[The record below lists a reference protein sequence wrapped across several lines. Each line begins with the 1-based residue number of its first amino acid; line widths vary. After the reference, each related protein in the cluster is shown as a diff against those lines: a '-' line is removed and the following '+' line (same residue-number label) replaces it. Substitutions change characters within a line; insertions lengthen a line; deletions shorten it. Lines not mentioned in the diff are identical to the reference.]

1 MKETGQAKIQL
12 PAWAEEMQL
21 VEKSRSAHMFVLHG
35 NTADRVRDWHGKYL
49 SVYQYLN
56 ELFSGRGQVMIYSI
70 SAGLQFANLVMEKAF
85 KEAYLKKESK
95 ASNKSSAMAKAAQN
109 FCDVMTVEEMIGGR
123 LPDVVFPVLNKAL
136 TDDRTVKGGSI
147 PPSERKL
154 LIIDF
159 VHNVAPPL
167 GQQSGLGDRINI
179 EWIERWARND
189 RIRGLGNTIVLI
201 TDHLEQVESRL
212 YAISSGIYVLR
223 VSKPTDDSRRQRW
236 AELIEH
242 HGMPLESGLDLA
254 MLTRISSG
262 LSLSQI
268 NGIVLR
274 TVALGAPMKAPL
286 TTLTVKT
293 EKKRLLEAEFGGRL
307 KVEMPDYGFDYF
319 GGKDYLKRYCRE
331 IMESVSDG
339 VLRRVPMGMLAVGP
353 PGTGKT
359 FFFSCF
365 AKECGFNFVQ
375 ISNPRSMWV
384 GQSEAY
390 FESILAILDD
400 LSPVVV
406 VEDEADQSEAGR
418 DVPNGDS
425 GVSNRLR
432 QMKFMFCSDPKRRGR
447 VIWVR
452 ITNRSDLLDTA
463 YRRKGRSDDIIAFVP
478 QDEAEFTDVFKVMFA
493 RYQIPVDITNFASF
507 AKKTAAKEYC
517 TGSDIEW
524 MVLEADKASGRAGRG
539 RVFAEDLNWAIEE
552 WETDVDR
559 REFDRQT
566 ILAIKGSTKR
576 LRPEN
581 WQEVLRQAESRLGLI
596 RKVPDERQRSEF
608 AE

>member
-1 MKETGQAKIQL
+1 MALEDQPKKEL
-12 PAWAEEMQL
+12 PAWAEEMLL
-21 VEKSRSAHMFVLHG
+21 VEKSRSAHVFILHG
-35 NTADRVRDWHGKYL
+35 NTADRVRDWRGKYL
-49 SVYQYLN
+49 SIYQYLN

-70 SAGLQFANLVMEKAF
+70 SSGLQFVNLEMEKAF
-85 KEAYLKKESK
+85 KEAYLKRESK
-95 ASNKSSAMAKAAQN
+95 TTHTGAMAKAAQS
-109 FCDVMTVEEMIGGR
+109 FCDTMTVEELIGSR
-123 LPDVVFPVLNKAL
+123 LPEAVFPVLDKAL
-136 TDDRTVKGGSI
+136 TDDRGYKEFGIAPKT
-147 PPSERKL
+147 RKL
-154 LIIDF
+154 LIVDF

-167 GQQSGLGDRINI
+167 NQQSGVSDRINI
-179 EWIERWARND
+179 EWLERWARND
-189 RIRGLGNTIVLI
+189 RIRGLGNTIVLV
-201 TDHLEQVESRL
+201 TDHLEQVDGRI
-212 YAISSGIYVLR
+212 YAISSGVYSLR
-223 VSKPTDDSRRQRW
+223 VPKPTDVSRCQRW

-242 HGMPLESGLDLA
+242 HGVALEEGFDLL
-254 MLTRISSG
+254 MLSRISSG
-262 LSLSQI
+262 LSLSQV
-268 NGIVLR
+268 NGIMLR
-274 TVALGAPMKAPL
+274 TVALGAPL
-286 TTLTVKT
+286 TSLAVKT
-293 EKKRLLEAEFGGRL
+293 EKKRLLEAEFSGRI
-307 KVEMPDYGFDYF
+307 KVEMPDYGLDYF
-319 GGKDYLKRYCRE
+319 GGKENLKKYCRE
-331 IMESVSDG
+331 IMDNVSRG
-339 VLRRVPMGMLAVGP
+339 VWRRVPMGMLAAGP

-390 FESILAILDD
+390 FESILGILDD

-447 VIWVR
+447 VVWVR

-463 YRRKGRSDDIIAFVP
+463 YRRKGRSDDIIAFIP
-478 QDEAEFTDVFKVMFA
+478 QDELEFADIFKVMFA
-493 RYQIPVDITNFASF
+493 RYQILVDITNFTPF
-507 AKKTAAKEYC
+507 ARKTAAKDYC

-524 MVLEADKASGRAGRG
+524 MVLEADKAAGRAGRG

-552 WETDVDR
+552 WETDIDR

-576 LRPEN
+576 LRPDN
-581 WQEVLRQAESRLGLI
+581 WEDVLRKAQARLGLVREI
-596 RKVPDERQRSEF
+596 PAEKPLGSSEF
-608 AE
+608 T